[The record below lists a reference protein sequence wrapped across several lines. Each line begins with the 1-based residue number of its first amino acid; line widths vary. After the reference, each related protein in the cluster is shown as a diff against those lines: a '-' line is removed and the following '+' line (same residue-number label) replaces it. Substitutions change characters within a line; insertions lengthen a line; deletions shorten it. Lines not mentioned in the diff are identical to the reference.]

1 MSVITQLANMYTN
14 IGSGYTKLSGAASG
28 VDFMTGA
35 QEIQATMQKN
45 QLDKMA
51 LDAENQRINGIA
63 DSAAQA
69 GSAAA
74 QVKIQY

>member
-1 MSVITQLANMYTN
+1 MSLITQASSLITN
-14 IGSGYTKLSGAASG
+14 GGSALSKLSGASDGAS
-28 VDFMTGA
+28 FMNGA
-35 QEIQATMQKN
+35 QEIQGTMQKN

>member
-1 MSVITQLANMYTN
+1 MSGVSMLSNLITNG
-14 IGSGYTKLSGAASG
+14 GSAYSKLSGAWDGAN
-28 VDFMTGA
+28 FMVGA
-35 QEIQATMQKN
+35 QKIQATMQQN

>member
-1 MSVITQLANMYTN
+1 MSLVSLLSNGITNA
-14 IGSGYTKLSGAASG
+14 GSGYSKLSGAWDGAS
-28 VDFMTGA
+28 FMVGA
-35 QEIQATMQKN
+35 QKIQGEMQQN

>member
-1 MSVITQLANMYTN
+1 MSLITQASNLITN
-14 IGSGYTKLSGAASG
+14 AGSASTKLSGAFSG
-28 VDFMTGA
+28 NDFMSGA
-35 QEIQATMQKN
+35 QEIQSTMQKN

>member
-1 MSVITQLANMYTN
+1 MSAITSLSSLITN
-14 IGSGYTKLSGAASG
+14 AGSASSKLSGASNGA
-28 VDFMTGA
+28 DFMSGA
-35 QEIQATMQKN
+35 QEIQGTMQKN

>member
-1 MSVITQLANMYTN
+1 MSAISQLSSLITNA
-14 IGSGYTKLSGAASG
+14 GSAGSKLSGAADGAS
-28 VDFMTGA
+28 FMAGA
-35 QEIQATMQKN
+35 QKIQGDMQKN

>member
-1 MSVITQLANMYTN
+1 MSMITQLSNFITN
-14 IGSGYTKLSGAASG
+14 SGSAYTKLSGAASG
-28 VDFMTGA
+28 ANFMAGA

>member
-1 MSVITQLANMYTN
+1 MSVVTNFANLITNG
-14 IGSGYTKLSGAASG
+14 GSAYSKISGAASG
-28 VDFMTGA
+28 ANFMAGA